1 MAFTLSLWGLH
12 FNCVLPERSK
22 CSQRTTNPIS
32 PSFNIPDGFGTRSR
46 TWSPT
51 WKLCQAV
58 LTKCRK
64 LKVNGSER
72 SQTERAIGKFRP
84 QVFCQSELFRLSSL
98 RVSGQSQSIIF
109 HWCCRGG
116 NIIKNTTHSLNTRQW
131 INLAKMWSS
140 CTVVPASFRQP
151 LLYPFSCD
159 TCRCQHWRCMWI
171 LSSFKATFS
180 KSRQDTIVLARHHT
194 NHPLVLAVCYSLVFH
209 RLISLTVSAS
219 TTNFRSNVSL
229 CDASQSAKH
238 SRNTIRKAL
247 MGCSHGLIST
257 WLQDSFQRT

>member
-1 MAFTLSLWGLH
+1 MHPYMMCIYIYIYSYINNHVHGHIVAFTLSLWGLH
-12 FNCVLPERSK
+12 FNCVLLERSK

-32 PSFNIPDGFGTRSR
+32 PSFSIPDGFGTRSR

-58 LTKCRK
+58 LTKCTK

-116 NIIKNTTHSLNTRQW
+116 NIINKRT
-131 INLAKMWSS
+131 
-140 CTVVPASFRQP
+140 QP
-151 LLYPFSCD
+151 II
-159 TCRCQHWRCMWI
+159 WI
-171 LSSFKATFS
+171 L
-180 KSRQDTIVLARHHT
+180 DTESILLKCDPHVL
-194 NHPLVLAVCYSLVFH
+194 
-209 RLISLTVSAS
+209 
-219 TTNFRSNVSL
+219 
-229 CDASQSAKH
+229 
-238 SRNTIRKAL
+238 
-247 MGCSHGLIST
+247 
-257 WLQDSFQRT
+257 

>member
-1 MAFTLSLWGLH
+1 MAVKD
-12 FNCVLPERSK
+12 N
-22 CSQRTTNPIS
+22 
-32 PSFNIPDGFGTRSR
+32 
-46 TWSPT
+46 
-51 WKLCQAV
+51 
-58 LTKCRK
+58 K
-64 LKVNGSER
+64 LKE
-72 SQTERAIGKFRP
+72 QWGKFRP

-116 NIIKNTTHSLNTRQW
+116 NIIKNTTHNLNTRHW

-180 KSRQDTIVLARHHT
+180 KSRQDTTVLARHHT
-194 NHPLVLAVCYSLVFH
+194 NHPLALAVCYSLVFH
-209 RLISLTVSAS
+209 RLIVSMFQLLQSIFDPMSLFVMRLSE
-219 TTNFRSNVSL
+219 
-229 CDASQSAKH
+229 H
-238 SRNTIRKAL
+238 SIAEVP
-247 MGCSHGLIST
+247 
-257 WLQDSFQRT
+257 